1 MGSTNSFTDTRF
13 GTVSWVINDLVED
26 LTGSNGIHASMKITY
41 TFNDVTNASIVC
53 ALIQARN
60 ELNSDENFSV
70 NLIGQETD
78 TSVSVSIVRT
88 DQEAAWS
95 NAQQFCITYLTN

>member
-1 MGSTNSFTDTRF
+1 
-13 GTVSWVINDLVED
+13 
-26 LTGSNGIHASMKITY
+26 MKITY
-41 TFNDVTNASIVC
+41 TFNDVTNASVLC
-53 ALIQARN
+53 AFIQARN
-60 ELNSDENFSV
+60 ELNSDENFSI

-88 DQEAAWS
+88 DQEASWS